1 MLEKRNDMIMEEI
14 HKMKKTYEEEKG
26 RSLSF
31 TRGEEF
37 NKVRSLEGDMEK
49 KEKTISKLNK

>member
-1 MLEKRNDMIMEEI
+1 MSEI
-14 HKMKKTYEEEKG
+14 HVMKKKFEEEKG

-31 TRGEEF
+31 TRNEDF
-37 NKVRSLEGDMEK
+37 NKVRTLEFELDK